1 MVGEI
6 KLRPV
11 EGRPPAQSAPSDR
24 KASWKESVRKAV
36 PSDAAFLGDRPLR
49 VRIDFYLKGNRPRN
63 KLPDVDNMIP
73 PILNA
78 LEGSRDDRGSLYADD
93 NTVEEIC
100 ARRIDRDEHEPDR
113 DGASDK
119 LQGALDRWDE
129 FVLIRVTPVR

>member
-49 VRIDFYLKGNRPRN
+49 VRIDFYLKGKRPRN
-63 KLPDVDNMIP
+63 KLPDIDNMIK
-73 PILNA
+73 PILDA
-78 LEGSRDDRGSLYADD
+78 LKGFVYADD

>member
-11 EGRPPAQSAPSDR
+11 EGKPPAQSAPSDR

-49 VRIDFYLKGNRPRN
+49 VRIDFYLKGKPPRN
-63 KLPDVDNMIP
+63 KLPDVDNMTP

-100 ARRIDRDEHEPDR
+100 AAGSTGTNTSPTATAPPTSYRRVGPM
-113 DGASDK
+113 G
-119 LQGALDRWDE
+119 
-129 FVLIRVTPVR
+129 